1 MIKTLAIFLVLIMFS
16 ISPVNSA
23 ETTDCNNV
31 KKTSPKYLL
40 CKTKAAGVAVKNKL
54 TKKNKSSDQ
63 PEKKSFFKRFKEA
76 KSLSD
81 LKN

>member
-54 TKKNKSSDQ
+54 TKKK
-63 PEKKSFFKRFKEA
+63 
-76 KSLSD
+76 
-81 LKN
+81 